1 MSAVELKDV
10 QKHAA
15 QAVIVH
21 GINLSIKTGQLV
33 VIVGPSAC
41 GKSLLLRMIAG
52 LEEVSSGE
60 ILINSQVITHLPPRN
75 RNIAMVF
82 QHHALYP
89 HMTVYDNMAY
99 ALKMRKTPRDEIKR
113 KVLSVSKKLYLDAF
127 LDHKPVQLSGG
138 QQQRVAIGRAMVR
151 EPALFLFD
159 EPLSNLDA
167 KLRVEMRLEIHRLQR
182 ELMVTTLYV
191 THDQV
196 EAMTLADVLVV
207 MNEGRI
213 EQVGKPM
220 EIYQKPATQFVASF
234 IGLPA
239 MNFIEAD
246 VIREGSSLLLGGKKE
261 ITLFGNFLESYE
273 GKKVMLGIRPE
284 MINLATDEDEIK
296 LRLRV
301 ELVETLGSDTIVY
314 GHLEESRVQLVLKLP
329 GQIRTH
335 PGEVFT
341 VTWNIGDLHFFDPT
355 SGNRVI
361 F

>member
-1 MSAVELKDV
+1 MSALELKEV
-10 QKHAA
+10 RKHAA

-33 VIVGPSAC
+33 VIVGPSGC
-41 GKSLLLRMIAG
+41 GKTLLLRMIAG

-60 ILINSQVITHLPPRN
+60 ILINTQLVNHLPPRK

-82 QHHALYP
+82 QQDALYP

-99 ALKMRKTPRDEIKR
+99 ALKIRKMPRDEINK

-127 LDHKPVQLSGG
+127 LDHKPAHLSSG
-138 QQQRVAIGRAMVR
+138 QRQRVAMGRAIVR

-182 ELMVTTLYV
+182 ELGVTSLYV

-213 EQVGKPM
+213 EQVGKPI
-220 EIYQKPATQFVASF
+220 EVYQKPATQFVASF
-234 IGLPA
+234 MGSPA
-239 MNFIEAD
+239 MNFIEAK
-246 VIREGSSLLLGGKKE
+246 VIREGSTLLLDGEKE
-261 ITLFGNFLESYE
+261 ITLFGHFLESYE

-284 MINLATDEDEIK
+284 MINLATDEDQIK
-296 LRLRV
+296 LKLRV
-301 ELVETLGSDTIVY
+301 ELVEILGSDTIVY

-341 VTWNIGDLHFFDPT
+341 VTWRIGDLHFFDPT

>member
-1 MSAVELKDV
+1 MSALELKEV
-10 QKHAA
+10 RKHAA

-33 VIVGPSAC
+33 VIVGPSGC
-41 GKSLLLRMIAG
+41 GKTLLLRMIAG

-60 ILINSQVITHLPPRN
+60 ILINTQLVNHLPPRK

-82 QHHALYP
+82 QQDALYP

-99 ALKMRKTPRDEIKR
+99 ALKIRKMPRDEINK

-127 LDHKPVQLSGG
+127 LDHKPAHLSSG
-138 QQQRVAIGRAMVR
+138 QRQRVAMGRAIVR

-182 ELMVTTLYV
+182 ELGVTSLYV

-213 EQVGKPM
+213 EQVGKPLD
-220 EIYQKPATQFVASF
+220 IYKRPTTVFVAGF
-234 IGLPA
+234 IGSPA
-239 MNFIEAD
+239 MNFIKSTVYD
-246 VIREGSSLLLGGKKE
+246 RGQ
-261 ITLFGNFLESYE
+261 
-273 GKKVMLGIRPE
+273 
-284 MINLATDEDEIK
+284 
-296 LRLRV
+296 
-301 ELVETLGSDTIVY
+301 TI
-314 GHLEESRVQLVLKLP
+314 S
-329 GQIRTH
+329 I
-335 PGEVFT
+335 
-341 VTWNIGDLHFFDPT
+341 I
-355 SGNRVI
+355 
-361 F
+361 